1 MQKDKTQN
9 SIDFKKPFAVN
20 LLPFA
25 LKKAW
30 KSDFF
35 IITLQVRI
43 FKEPDNVNAA
53 Y

>member
-1 MQKDKTQN
+1 MQKEHTKFNRLQL
-9 SIDFKKPFAVN
+9 KPFALN
-20 LLPFA
+20 FLPFA

-30 KSDFF
+30 KNEFF

-43 FKEPDNVNAA
+43 FKERDNVNAA